1 MNFLIRKVILSEVEI
16 LQQLTIKTFLEA
28 YSETN
33 NAISMKAY
41 IEAKFS
47 LENLSREL
55 KQTNSEFYF
64 IEHKSEK
71 MGFLKLN
78 IGSSQTE
85 PMPENT
91 LEIERIYVI
100 EKHQGKKIGKSLLEF
115 SIQYAKMKSVDFIW
129 LGVWEHNQKAI
140 EFYKRN
146 QFEVFSSHTFILG
159 EEHQIDLLMKRSLK

>member
-85 PMPENT
+85 PMPENKVPI
-91 LEIERIYVI
+91 LIIN
-100 EKHQGKKIGKSLLEF
+100 QSLN
-115 SIQYAKMKSVDFIW
+115 
-129 LGVWEHNQKAI
+129 HNK
-140 EFYKRN
+140 
-146 QFEVFSSHTFILG
+146 FEQLQNYYLNLFH
-159 EEHQIDLLMKRSLK
+159 K

>member
-91 LEIERIYVI
+91 LEIERIYVLD
-100 EKHQGKKIGKSLLEF
+100 KFQGLQITTILQQMLVIHTELLLQCLKSLKKIYTY
-115 SIQYAKMKSVDFIW
+115 IYI
-129 LGVWEHNQKAI
+129 
-140 EFYKRN
+140 
-146 QFEVFSSHTFILG
+146 
-159 EEHQIDLLMKRSLK
+159 